1 MPQQPVKVL
10 IARED
15 RLMFEGLVSVLGDRR
30 GIDIV
35 GVASSAADA
44 IEKSKV
50 LDPDLVLMDTR
61 LSDADGWQACE
72 RIRRE
77 RPDVAVMFLAADA
90 SDSAI
95 ERAVL
100 AGAAGYLSTDVS
112 ATELID
118 AIAKLA
124 EGEMLVTTST
134 FARLLRERTAMPTDA
149 PTRGVQ
155 LSRREREV
163 LARMA
168 GGMDN
173 SHIAEELH
181 IDSGQVR
188 SLVRAVLEKLGVH
201 SKAQAVDSARRAG
214 LVGDTAGAST

>member
-1 MPQQPVKVL
+1 
-10 IARED
+10 
-15 RLMFEGLVSVLGDRR
+15 MFEGLVAVLGDRR
-30 GIDIV
+30 GIEIV

-44 IEKSKV
+44 VEKSKV
-50 LDPDLVLMDTR
+50 LAPDLVLMDTR
-61 LSDADGWQACE
+61 LSDSDGWQACA
-72 RIRRE
+72 RIRQT
-77 RPDVAVMFLAADA
+77 RPDVAVMFLAADV
-90 SDSAI
+90 SDGAV

-112 ATELID
+112 ATELMD
-118 AIAKLA
+118 AIVKLA
-124 EGEMLVTTST
+124 EGEMLVTAST
-134 FARLLRERTAMPTDA
+134 LARLLKERAA
-149 PTRGVQ
+149 PLTEAPAQRLQ

-181 IDSGQVR
+181 IDAGQVR

-214 LVGDTAGAST
+214 LVSDTAGASP

>member
-1 MPQQPVKVL
+1 LPQPVKVL

-30 GIDIV
+30 DLEIV

-61 LSDADGWQACE
+61 LSDSDGWAACE
-72 RIRRE
+72 RIRAK
-77 RPDVAVMFLAADA
+77 RPNVAVMFLSTDT
-90 SDSAI
+90 SEGAI
-95 ERAVL
+95 EKAVL
-100 AGAAGYLSTDVS
+100 AGAAGYLSTDAS
-112 ATELID
+112 TTELVD
-118 AIAKLA
+118 AIRKLA
-124 EGEMLVTTST
+124 DGEMLVTSST
-134 FARLLRERTAMPTDA
+134 LARLMRDRPALDLDA
-149 PTRGVQ
+149 PKPRLE
-155 LSRREREV
+155 LSRPEREV

-181 IDSGQVR
+181 IDAGQVR

>member
-1 MPQQPVKVL
+1 
-10 IARED
+10 
-15 RLMFEGLVSVLGDRR
+15 MFEGLVSVLGDRH
-30 GIDIV
+30 GIEVV

-44 IEKSKV
+44 IEKSK
-50 LDPDLVLMDTR
+50 LLEPDLVLMDTS
-61 LSDADGWQACE
+61 LSDADGWQACA
-72 RIRRE
+72 RIREE
-77 RPDVAVMFLAADA
+77 RPDVAVMFLTADVN
-90 SDSAI
+90 DVAI

-100 AGAAGYLSTDVS
+100 AGAAGYLSTEVS
-112 ATELID
+112 ATELMD
-118 AIAKLA
+118 AIVKLA

-134 FARLLRERTAMPTDA
+134 FARLLRERTTALTEA
-149 PTRGVQ
+149 PAPGVQ
-155 LSRREREV
+155 LSRPEREV
-163 LARMA
+163 LARLA

-181 IDSGQVR
+181 IDPGQVR

>member
-1 MPQQPVKVL
+1 
-10 IARED
+10 
-15 RLMFEGLVSVLGDRR
+15 MFEGLSSVLGDRR
-30 GIDIV
+30 GIEIV

-44 IEKSKV
+44 VEKSQV
-50 LDPDLVLMDTR
+50 LAPDVVIMDTR
-61 LSDADGWQACE
+61 LSDSDGWQACA
-72 RIRRE
+72 RIRE
-77 RPDVAVMFLAADA
+77 KRPDVAIMFLAADA
-90 SDSAI
+90 SDGAI

-112 ATELID
+112 AAELLE
-118 AIAKLA
+118 AIVKLA
-124 EGEMLVTTST
+124 EGEMLVTAST
-134 FARLLRERTAMPTDA
+134 YARLLRDRMTPLMDA
-149 PTRGVQ
+149 PAPSVQ

-163 LARMA
+163 LARIA

-181 IDSGQVR
+181 IDAGQVR
-188 SLVRAVLEKLGVH
+188 TLVRAVLEKLGVH